1 MTFFDMGSWDTFNR
15 LMWGMEYDLYR
26 FRDNPIFPK
35 WLTLPIHYQDKNTK
49 GTWAGITRSETP
61 QFSSKSLEGVGLTLE
76 RLGFKPH
83 PKQKEFLESEE
94 RRVLYGGGQPAGMSM
109 GIKMENKYEDGQMEA
124 RIDNNFRYHPPS
136 GDQPKRY
143 ELIREEAR
151 RFALKLAR
159 MCPQSRELSQAM
171 TDLEDC
177 VMHAN
182 AAIARNE

>member
-1 MTFFDMGSWDTFNR
+1 MDSSNTFNR
-15 LMWGMEYDLYR
+15 HDWFKVYWRAIE
-26 FRDNPIFPK
+26 PVVFPK
-35 WLTLPIHYQDKNTK
+35 WLTLPIHYQDKNTE

-61 QFSSKSLEGVGLTLE
+61 QFSSKPIEGVGLTLE

-94 RRVLYGGGQPAGMSM
+94 RHVFYGGGQPSRDYYSLVRGSWD
-109 GIKMENKYEDGQMEA
+109 IMENKYEDGQMEQ

-143 ELIREEAR
+143 EIIREQAR
-151 RFALKLAR
+151 NFAIKLAR
-159 MCPQSRELSQAM
+159 LCPQSRELSLAM

>member
-1 MTFFDMGSWDTFNR
+1 M
-15 LMWGMEYDLYR
+15 
-26 FRDNPIFPK
+26 K
-35 WLTLPIHYQDKNTK
+35 W
-49 GTWAGITRSETP
+49 
-61 QFSSKSLEGVGLTLE
+61 
-76 RLGFKPH
+76 KPH

-94 RRVLYGGGQPAGMSM
+94 KPIFYGGGQPAGMGQHFYDNTDYSRDYVWL
-109 GIKMENKYEDGQMEA
+109 GIDRRLMMENKYEDGQMEQ

-143 ELIREEAR
+143 EMIREEAR
-151 RFALKLAR
+151 KFAIKLAR
-159 MCPQSRELSQAM
+159 MCPQSRELSLAM